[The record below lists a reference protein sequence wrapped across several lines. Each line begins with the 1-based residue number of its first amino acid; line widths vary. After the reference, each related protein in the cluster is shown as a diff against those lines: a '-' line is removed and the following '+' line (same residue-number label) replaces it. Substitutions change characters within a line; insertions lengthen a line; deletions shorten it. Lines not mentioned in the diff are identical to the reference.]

1 MKKAV
6 SLAAILVVLTV
17 PAFSQVET
25 VKLKIRA
32 VLVDK
37 DLNQK
42 PAPRLTLVVVRYD
55 VADAEPATAKT
66 SFDGTA
72 ELQLIPGRY
81 RITTPEPIEFQG
93 KRYSWEMEMTVAA
106 PEASVELSNDNAKIA
121 DVPQGKPIR
130 TMDDLAS
137 LFKKYQNCVV
147 TVWSEFGHGTGFVV
161 DPAGLIL
168 TNQHVIG
175 PSEYVAVQFDEKRK
189 VEAKVVAFD
198 PEKDIAVLWAS
209 LAPFKE
215 VIVAPLAKQQSEE
228 ATVVEGERVFTI
240 GSPLNQQKIL
250 TTGVVSKVEP
260 HAILSDININH
271 GNSGGPLF
279 SSVGTVVGLTTF
291 ADPDSTGPGV
301 SGIVRIEEAELLLQR
316 AKTKMRD
323 ISPPQAALLPVEPS
337 GTYPIDALKASL
349 QQQKFDEHP
358 YIFGQGDYDVA
369 IITPVLKY
377 HLAEGAR
384 VQAQKEKEKRT
395 RKNPQ
400 AIQETFRPLDDLKN
414 WAEYTGEYR
423 PVILI
428 QANPKLRET
437 FMSALGRGLAN
448 GRYAGPA
455 RMKFKTDFYRMKLL
469 CGEKEVQPIQPGKIA
484 DVLNVHNPFVSVTD
498 ATYEGL
504 YSYPYD
510 AISSQCGTVTL
521 DLFSEKEPNKP
532 VSKVLDPK
540 TLARITADFEPFR
553 KGQIEVTTGL
563 DSGKL

>member
-1 MKKAV
+1 MRVAGGQEALDNCPGKEDAQCVPIVLLVEALTMKKAV

-215 VIVAPLAKQQSEE
+215 VIVAPLANSNQRKLPLWKVNVFSRS
-228 ATVVEGERVFTI
+228 VV
-240 GSPLNQQKIL
+240 L
-250 TTGVVSKVEP
+250 
-260 HAILSDININH
+260 
-271 GNSGGPLF
+271 
-279 SSVGTVVGLTTF
+279 
-291 ADPDSTGPGV
+291 
-301 SGIVRIEEAELLLQR
+301 
-316 AKTKMRD
+316 
-323 ISPPQAALLPVEPS
+323 
-337 GTYPIDALKASL
+337 
-349 QQQKFDEHP
+349 
-358 YIFGQGDYDVA
+358 
-369 IITPVLKY
+369 
-377 HLAEGAR
+377 
-384 VQAQKEKEKRT
+384 
-395 RKNPQ
+395 
-400 AIQETFRPLDDLKN
+400 
-414 WAEYTGEYR
+414 
-423 PVILI
+423 
-428 QANPKLRET
+428 
-437 FMSALGRGLAN
+437 
-448 GRYAGPA
+448 
-455 RMKFKTDFYRMKLL
+455 
-469 CGEKEVQPIQPGKIA
+469 
-484 DVLNVHNPFVSVTD
+484 
-498 ATYEGL
+498 
-504 YSYPYD
+504 
-510 AISSQCGTVTL
+510 
-521 DLFSEKEPNKP
+521 
-532 VSKVLDPK
+532 
-540 TLARITADFEPFR
+540 
-553 KGQIEVTTGL
+553 
-563 DSGKL
+563 